1 MKNIETISKLIQ
13 NIDSKDQ
20 ISNKDLLN
28 IKGGQADPPPWGNF
42 TGG

>member
-1 MKNIETISKLIQ
+1 MKNIKTISNLKH
-13 NIDSKDQ
+13 NIDTKDQ

>member
-1 MKNIETISKLIQ
+1 MKNLNDIQ
-13 NIDSKDQ
+13 NTAKDQ

-28 IKGGQADPPPWGNF
+28 IKGGKADPPPWGNV